1 MPDPPEPSKAGK
13 FLPLALPKLRPE
25 MSRIRATVEWQVTGR
40 TREHIC
46 HGRRRLHF
54 RRPTVMHIA

>member
-25 MSRIRATVEWQVTGR
+25 MVRIRAMVEWLVTGR
-40 TREHIC
+40 TREHIRHC
-46 HGRRRLHF
+46 RRRRHF
-54 RRPTVMHIA
+54 